1 MKKTTVELRHISLP
15 NFPFLGLSAPKKACK
30 GGCDSSCQLKRLV
43 RAPFSAQLQ
52 QMPKITTSR
61 FKPPIIVIMC
71 RINASH
77 HVKSLQST
85 LFHFV
90 SSFFV
95 PSLGHTP

>member
-1 MKKTTVELRHISLP
+1 
-15 NFPFLGLSAPKKACK
+15 
-30 GGCDSSCQLKRLV
+30 
-43 RAPFSAQLQ
+43 
-52 QMPKITTSR
+52 
-61 FKPPIIVIMC
+61 MC